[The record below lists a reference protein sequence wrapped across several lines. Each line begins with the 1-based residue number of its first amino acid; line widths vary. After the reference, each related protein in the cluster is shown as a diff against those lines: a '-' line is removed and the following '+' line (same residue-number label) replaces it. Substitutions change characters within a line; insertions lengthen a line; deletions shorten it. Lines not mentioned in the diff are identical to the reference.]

1 MYNIWFSWGY
11 LWYYR
16 VGIFRHNYWCFDR
29 MRYGYNSRNQ
39 IELQSGA
46 YSSPPSP
53 QKKAQSDKVTCCDE
67 LKSKNAKTEKLGNHI
82 IGNQAVAKQ
91 ALRVITAWF

>member
-1 MYNIWFSWGY
+1 MDIIGFSRGY

-29 MRYGYNSRNQ
+29 MHCGYNSRNQ

-53 QKKAQSDKVTCCDE
+53 QRKVQSEKMACSDE
-67 LKSKNAKTEKLGNHI
+67 LKLKIAKSEKLEG
-82 IGNQAVAKQ
+82 
-91 ALRVITAWF
+91 